1 MISRRECIFGAA
13 AIALASQAGP
23 ALAQTAAAGPFV
35 TRHRGTFGAETID
48 YVATVSET
56 ILSKDGAP
64 ALSLVSTAYTRAGA
78 EPRTRPVVFIFN
90 GGPSVA
96 SSILHMF
103 ALGPKRIVVEQDP
116 ALPPAEPAQ
125 LIDNSYSVLDVAD
138 LVFVDPAETGFS
150 RVLPGGNRADYYNVI
165 GDARSI
171 SDFVIAWSR
180 ANGRENAPK
189 YLLGESYGTLRA
201 TMMAGQL
208 AETMPLD
215 GVFLFGQAVNMIET
229 SQRAKNAIAYA
240 TNLPALVAIAAYH
253 RRINTRGRSMSQLI
267 DAAYDWGMNE
277 YLLALTRGR
286 DLPIRQQRRIASEL
300 EAMTGIGAAYYLEH
314 ELAITKVDFATEFF
328 RTEGRILGTYDARYT
343 APVGTPEP
351 STRVLAPATP
361 MAAQHLTQT
370 LGVQRPAADYRS
382 GAPDTIANWNWSRTG
397 GIGGPFDDYN
407 YQAQLSR
414 AFAANPR
421 FRLMIGTGIYDL
433 TTTVGPARYLVAK
446 SDYPADRVTL
456 RQYEGGHA
464 AYTNEPALRAF
475 SDDVRTWVTGGLPR

>member
-1 MISRRECIFGAA
+1 MISKRECIFGAA
-13 AIALASQAGP
+13 AIALAAQAGP
-23 ALAQTAAAGPFV
+23 ASAQAPAAGPFV
-35 TRHRGTFGAETID
+35 TRHRGTFGATTVD

-56 ILSKDGAP
+56 ILAKDGAP
-64 ALSLVSTAYTRAGA
+64 ALSLVSTAYTRADA
-78 EPRTRPVVFIFN
+78 DPRTRPVVFIFN

-96 SSILHMF
+96 SSILHMY

-125 LIDNSYSVLDVAD
+125 LIDNTYSILDAAD
-138 LVFVDPAETGFS
+138 LVFIDPAETGFS

-171 SDFVIAWSR
+171 SDFAIAWSR
-180 ANGRENAPK
+180 ENGRDNAPK
-189 YLLGESYGTLRA
+189 YVLGESYGTLRA

-267 DAAYDWGMNE
+267 DAAYQWGMNE

-300 EAMTGIGAAYYLEH
+300 EAMTGISAAYYLEH
-314 ELAITKVDFATEFF
+314 QLAITKVDFATEFF
-328 RTEGRILGTYDARYT
+328 RAEGRVLGTYDARYT
-343 APVGTPEP
+343 APTGAPEP
-351 STRVLAPATP
+351 STRVLAPAAT
-361 MAAQHLTQT
+361 MAAQHLTRT
-370 LGVQRPAADYRS
+370 LGVRRPAADYRS
-382 GAPDTIANWNWSRTG
+382 GAPDTIANWNWSRTA

-446 SDYPADRVTL
+446 SDYPAERVTL